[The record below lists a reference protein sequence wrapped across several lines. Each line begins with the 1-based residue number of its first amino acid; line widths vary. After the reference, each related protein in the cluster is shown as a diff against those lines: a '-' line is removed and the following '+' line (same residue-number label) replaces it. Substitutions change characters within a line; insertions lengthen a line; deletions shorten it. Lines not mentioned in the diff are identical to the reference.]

1 MDPNQIIQE
10 LQEKLKQSERET
22 EKERREKE
30 REREEKEE
38 ERREKELAQQGQ
50 ERERQEKERERQ
62 EKEVAQQ
69 ELQKSRIET
78 FLIGLSRDLL
88 AVGSSSRSQGTTLCT
103 SSATIQQLF
112 AFVQGSLSH
121 WNDFQALWN
130 DTVGSLPLNSPEPLL
145 QEQFRLFFMRFLSK
159 HGDVHL
165 VDFSRSGLY
174 GLIQRVDLLFCRGRV
189 ARRLATY
196 FESCLVG
203 ELKASGRGRRPDA
216 KLEKAVQQVYQRFAH
231 IVEECGIRRRSY
243 WGFACNRTSIVF
255 LHLRILPTRSGWDY
269 DLLQSSPVAL
279 DTEGLRALCMLLSF
293 DSHTMCSWDGE
304 APPVVSAASSAIVSS
319 LRIASQVELSGM
331 LQRGPV
337 HGVGEPDAVEVATG
351 VVDQTT
357 AVVVKSFPPS
367 KQGEMETER
376 SVLLEISRIDWDAH
390 KYWVPSLVL
399 AEQSERGGILCTTPV
414 GNPLPLASCFSEHAM
429 LYCAELLLQLTSIVS
444 NYHEKGV
451 HHMDIC
457 PQNIV
462 LLDEQ
467 QTAVRFPIC
476 LIDWGGASF
485 MQKLDKK
492 EFHYHTTFSPDWLDA
507 VASLADLSDG
517 ERLQV
522 CLQQAML
529 TTMCIAFG
537 DVLSWLPPMAI
548 ILDEKNLQQD
558 SHSRVRT
565 KDDLFK
571 IRREIITH
579 LLDTSLD
586 TPVLAGRDSL
596 RLFFQQLRDAVPTLF
611 ELEERSIAD
620 NAMAVRIREFC
631 ADVCGRQFA
640 ELPAQ

>member
-1 MDPNQIIQE
+1 MDPNDE
-10 LQEKLKQSERET
+10 LQRLRQQVEQLN
-22 EKERREKE
+22 REKE
-30 REREEKEE
+30 K
-38 ERREKELAQQGQ
+38 
-50 ERERQEKERERQ
+50 ERQEKEKSQSREQ
-62 EKEVAQQ
+62 WLED
-69 ELQKSRIET
+69 ELKKSRIET

-88 AVGSSSRSQGTTLCT
+88 AVGSSSRSRGTTLCT
-103 SSATIQQLF
+103 SRATLQQLF
-112 AFVQGSLSH
+112 AFAEVSLLH
-121 WNDFQALWN
+121 WNDFQTLWN
-130 DTVGSLPLNSPEPLL
+130 DTVGSLPLDCPEPQLHD
-145 QEQFRLFFMRFLSK
+145 QVRLFFMRFLSK
-159 HGDVHL
+159 HGDVHV

-196 FESCLVG
+196 FEACLVG
-203 ELKASGRGRRPDA
+203 ELKASSGEVADA
-216 KLEKAVQQVYQRFAH
+216 KLKEAVQQVYQRFAH
-231 IVEECGIRRRSY
+231 MVEECGIRRRSY

-255 LHLRILPTRSGWDY
+255 LHLRILQTRSGWDY
-269 DLLQSSPVAL
+269 DLLQTNPVAL
-279 DTEGLRALCMLLSF
+279 DTQGLRALCMLLSF

-304 APPVVSAASSAIVSS
+304 APPVVSTASSAIVES
-319 LRIASQVELSGM
+319 LSVSRRLQLTGM

-357 AVVVKSFPPS
+357 PVVVKIFPPS
-367 KQGEMETER
+367 KLGEMETER

-414 GNPLPLASCFSEHAM
+414 GNPLPLASCFSDHAM

-444 NYHEKGV
+444 NCHENGI

-467 QTAVRFPIC
+467 QAAVRFPIC

-485 MQKLDKK
+485 MQKRDKN
-492 EFHYHTTFSPDWLDA
+492 EFHYHAAFSPDWLDA

-529 TTMCIAFG
+529 TTICIAFG

-548 ILDEKNLQQD
+548 VLDERKNLQQD
-558 SHSRVRT
+558 SHTRVRT

-586 TPVLAGRDSL
+586 TPVLFGRDSL
-596 RLFFQQLRDAVPTLF
+596 RLFYQQLRDAAPTLF
-611 ELEERSIAD
+611 ELEERCSVD
-620 NAMAVRIREFC
+620 NATAGRIREFC
-631 ADVCGRQFA
+631 AAVRG
-640 ELPAQ
+640 